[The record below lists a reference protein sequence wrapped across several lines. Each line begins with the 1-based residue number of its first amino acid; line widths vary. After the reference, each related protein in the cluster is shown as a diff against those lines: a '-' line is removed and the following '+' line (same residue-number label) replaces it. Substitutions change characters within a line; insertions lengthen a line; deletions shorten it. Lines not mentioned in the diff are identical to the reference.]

1 MAAHRTATTRE
12 ELEQQR
18 RALLGQLRQLGNLMR
33 GTIVERGV
41 RCGRAA
47 CECARGEPHRKG
59 YLSVNVRG
67 RTQGAYLGQGRVA
80 GVASLL
86 AEYQRAWRLINE
98 LTEVNL
104 ELLRGDHPGGRP
116 RGRRR

>member
-1 MAAHRTATTRE
+1 MTTQRIATTRE
-12 ELEQQR
+12 ALEQQR
-18 RALLGQLRQLGNLMR
+18 RALLGQLRRLGNLMR
-33 GTIVERGV
+33 GTVVERGV
-41 RCGRAA
+41 RCGRAT
-47 CECARGEPHRKG
+47 CECARGEQHRKV

-67 RTQGAYLGQGRVA
+67 RTQGAYLGHGRMAAVA
-80 GVASLL
+80 PLL

>member
-1 MAAHRTATTRE
+1 MTSTAKTPTRE
-12 ELEQQR
+12 ELEQRR
-18 RALLGQLRQLGNLMR
+18 RALLGQLRRLGNLMR

-41 RCGRAA
+41 RCGRATCA
-47 CECARGEPHRKG
+47 CTRGEPHRKV

-80 GVASLL
+80 AVAPLV
-86 AEYQRAWRLINE
+86 AEYQRAWGLINA

-116 RGRRR
+116 RRRRP

>member
-1 MAAHRTATTRE
+1 MDADTKAATRE
-12 ELEQQR
+12 ELEPR
-18 RALLGQLRQLGNLMR
+18 RRTLLGPLRRLDNLMR

-47 CECARGEPHRKG
+47 CECAQGEQHQKV

-80 GVASLL
+80 AVAPLI
-86 AEYQRAWRLINE
+86 AEYQRAWGLINA

>member
-1 MAAHRTATTRE
+1 METGARAAFE
-12 ELEQQR
+12 QR
-18 RALLGQLRQLGNLMR
+18 RRGVLRQLRRLGNLMR

-41 RCGRAA
+41 RCGRAT
-47 CECARGEPHRKG
+47 CECVRGEKHPKV

-80 GVASLL
+80 AVAPLL

-104 ELLRGDHPGGRP
+104 ALLRGEHPGGRP

>member
-1 MAAHRTATTRE
+1 MTSHRIATTRE
-12 ELEQQR
+12 ELEQRR
-18 RALLGQLRQLGNLMR
+18 RALLGQLRGLGNLMR

-41 RCGRAA
+41 RCGRAT
-47 CECARGEPHRKG
+47 CPCTQGEVHRKV
-59 YLSVNVRG
+59 YLSVNMRG

-80 GVASLL
+80 GVAPLL

>member
-1 MAAHRTATTRE
+1 METSARAA
-12 ELEQQR
+12 LEQR
-18 RALLGQLRQLGNLMR
+18 RRVVLRQLRRLGNLMR
-33 GTIVERGV
+33 GTIVERGI
-41 RCGRAA
+41 RCGRAT
-47 CECARGEPHRKG
+47 CECARGEKHPKV

-67 RTQGAYLGQGRVA
+67 RTQGAYLGHGRVA
-80 GVASLL
+80 AVAPLL

-104 ELLRGDHPGGRP
+104 ELLRGDHPGGGP